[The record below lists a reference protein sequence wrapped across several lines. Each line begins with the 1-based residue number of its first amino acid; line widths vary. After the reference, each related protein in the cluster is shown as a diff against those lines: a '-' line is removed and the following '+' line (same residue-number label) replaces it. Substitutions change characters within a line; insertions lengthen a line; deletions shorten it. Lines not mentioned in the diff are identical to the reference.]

1 MTQNPL
7 AEKSDVGKVVVVFMF
22 LVEFGGW
29 YGRGR
34 HIKTRIPSQLWQLR
48 MVLKKKKIKRQNETK
63 ANTGTCTWN
72 MNLSSAI
79 FKIASQSID
88 QFILSRDFDLFRI
101 LYYANILWCMISKH
115 VKLAQLKNTQKKIIY
130 WTLNHYCNSN

>member
-48 MVLKKKKIKRQNETK
+48 MVLKKKKIKWQNETK
-63 ANTGTCTWN
+63 ADK
-72 MNLSSAI
+72 LVHVHEIRI
-79 FKIASQSID
+79 FFQ
-88 QFILSRDFDLFRI
+88 
-101 LYYANILWCMISKH
+101 
-115 VKLAQLKNTQKKIIY
+115 QLQ
-130 WTLNHYCNSN
+130 NS

>member
-29 YGRGR
+29 YGGGR

-48 MVLKKKKIKRQNETK
+48 MVLKKKIKRQNETK
-63 ANTGTCTWN
+63 AKY
-72 MNLSSAI
+72 I
-79 FKIASQSID
+79 Y
-88 QFILSRDFDLFRI
+88 ILVHLEHE
-101 LYYANILWCMISKH
+101 M
-115 VKLAQLKNTQKKIIY
+115 
-130 WTLNHYCNSN
+130 